1 MLRETCQECER
12 LRREFDE
19 AIHKTFRLEERLRH
33 AKVRHDNEQA
43 KALAGRLAHL
53 ADERARFNRLLIEH
67 EGQGH
72 REEAGEWPA
81 PSER

>member
-33 AKVRHDNEQA
+33 AKVRQDHEQA

-53 ADERARFNRLLIEH
+53 ADERMRFYRLLIEH
-67 EGQGH
+67 EAEAHSEARRGH
-72 REEAGEWPA
+72 AG
-81 PSER
+81 